1 MMNTVVDAYGRSF
14 KTLRVSLLN
23 KCNFNC
29 TYCTEGDGKIK
40 ETTASLSVEDLLQ
53 RIAHL
58 HQHLQ
63 LDTVRLTGGEPT
75 LYHQLIEVISGVKN
89 IGIKNISI
97 TTNGFLLE
105 KLAAPMK
112 AAGLQNINVSLDAI
126 DEDVFFAMSK
136 RNNVQRII
144 NGILAA
150 QKAGLQVK
158 MNAVIMKGINESQIL
173 PLVDFAFANS
183 ITIRFLEVMA
193 MGHLHHQPQ
202 QYFYSQ
208 EALLQTIASKYS
220 FTKIDRKSGATANYW
235 QTNTGHTFGIIANES
250 APFCSDCN
258 RLRLDSNGHI
268 FGCLS
273 SNQPIKI
280 NNWNNLQEVTKK
292 LQEALLQKQSVKF
305 TGSSL
310 SMLQIGG

>member
-1 MMNTVVDAYGRSF
+1 MMNIVVDAYGRSF

-29 TYCTEGDGKIK
+29 TYCTEGEGQVK
-40 ETTASLSVEDLLQ
+40 ETSTGITAEDLLQ

-63 LDTVRLTGGEPT
+63 LETVRLTGGEPT
-75 LYHQLIEVISGVKN
+75 LYHQLVEVIAGIQS
-89 IGIKNISI
+89 IGIKTISI

-112 AAGLQNINVSLDAI
+112 AAGLQNINVSLDAMN
-126 DEDVFFAMSK
+126 EDLFFVMSK

-158 MNAVIMKGINESQIL
+158 INAVIMKGINESQIL
-173 PLVDFAFANS
+173 PLVDFAFANN

-220 FTKIDRKSGATANYW
+220 FTKIDRNNGATANYW
-235 QTNTGHTFGIIANES
+235 QTTDGHTFGIIANES

-273 SNQPIKI
+273 SNHPIKI
-280 NNWNNLQEVTKK
+280 NNWNNHQEVTEK
-292 LQEALLQKQSVKF
+292 LQEALLQKQPIKF

>member
-1 MMNTVVDAYGRSF
+1 MNSVVDTYGRSF

-29 TYCTEGDGKIK
+29 TYCTEGEGQVS
-40 ETTASLSVEDLLQ
+40 ESATTLSTEELLQ
-53 RIAHL
+53 RITHL
-58 HQHLQ
+58 HTHLQ
-63 LDTVRLTGGEPT
+63 LETVRLTGGEPT
-75 LYHQLIEVISGVKN
+75 LYHQLTTVIAGIKA
-89 IGIKNISI
+89 IGINNISI

-105 KLAAPMK
+105 KLAKPMK
-112 AAGLQNINVSLDAI
+112 DAGLKSINVSLDAM
-126 DEDVFFAMSK
+126 DEDLFFLMSK

-144 NGILAA
+144 DGILAA
-150 QKAGLQVK
+150 KAAGLEVK
-158 MNAVIMKGINESQIL
+158 INAVIMKGINESQIL
-173 PLVDFAFANS
+173 PLVDFAFKND

-208 EALLQTIASKYS
+208 DELLNTIATKYS
-220 FTKIDRKSGATANYW
+220 FAKLERNHAATANYW
-235 QTNTGHTFGIIANES
+235 QTKDGYTFGIIANES

-258 RLRLDSNGHI
+258 RLRLDSSGNI
-268 FGCLS
+268 YGCLS
-273 SNQPIKI
+273 SNSPIHI
-280 NNWNNLQEVTKK
+280 NNWTDTAEVTEK
-292 LQEALLQKQSVKF
+292 LQAALLQKQPIKF

>member
-1 MMNTVVDAYGRSF
+1 MNSVADIYGRSF

-29 TYCTEGDGKIK
+29 MYCTEGEEQSQ
-40 ETTASLSVEDLLQ
+40 ETATTLCAEDLLQ
-53 RIAHL
+53 RISYL

-63 LDTVRLTGGEPT
+63 LETVRLTGGEPT
-75 LYHQLIEVISGVKN
+75 LYHQLTDIIAGIKT
-89 IGIKNISI
+89 IGINNISI

-105 KLAAPMK
+105 KLAVPMK
-112 AAGLQNINVSLDAI
+112 AAGLQNINVSLDAM
-126 DEDVFFAMSK
+126 DEDLFFAMSK
-136 RNNVQRII
+136 RNNIQRII

-150 QKAGLQVK
+150 QKAGLKVK
-158 MNAVIMKGINESQIL
+158 INAVIMKGINESQIL
-173 PLVDFAFANS
+173 PLVDFAFTNN

-193 MGHLHHQPQ
+193 MGHLHRHAQ

-208 EALLQTIASKYS
+208 DEILNTIASKYS
-220 FTKIDRKSGATANYW
+220 FMKQERYHAATANYW
-235 QTNTGHTFGIIANES
+235 QTKDGQTFGIIANES

-273 SNQPIKI
+273 SNHPIKI
-280 NNWNNLQEVTKK
+280 NNWNNHQEMTEK
-292 LQEALLQKQSVKF
+292 LQEALLQKQPIKF

>member
-1 MMNTVVDAYGRSF
+1 MNTVVDAYGRSF

-29 TYCTEGDGKIK
+29 TYCTEGEGQIK
-40 ETTASLSVEDLLQ
+40 KTTAGITTKDLLQ

-63 LDTVRLTGGEPT
+63 LETVRLTGGEPT
-75 LYHQLIEVISGVKN
+75 LYHQLVEVIAGIKA

-105 KLAAPMK
+105 KLATPMK
-112 AAGLQNINVSLDAI
+112 AAGLQNINVSLDAM
-126 DEDVFFAMSK
+126 DEDLFFAMSK

-144 NGILAA
+144 DGILAA
-150 QKAGLQVK
+150 QKVGLQVK
-158 MNAVIMKGINESQIL
+158 INAVIMKGINESQIL
-173 PLVDFAFANS
+173 PLVNFAFVNN

-193 MGHLHHQPQ
+193 MGHLHHQAQ

-220 FTKIDRKSGATANYW
+220 FIKLDRNNAATANYW
-235 QTNTGHTFGIIANES
+235 RTNTGHTFGIIANES

-273 SNQPIKI
+273 SNHPIKI
-280 NNWNNLQEVTKK
+280 NDWNNPKEVTEK